1 MKKREIEI
9 AERAIARIA
18 LEHHTTVE
26 EVRLQIKIAMLNG
39 LVSDDPKIN
48 VSASDKM

>member
-18 LEHHTTVE
+18 LENHTTVE